1 MQNTAFTP
9 VAQTLTTQLSSRG
22 QLVIPKVLRDAHAW
36 GQDTVFVVRE
46 HPEGVLLTPAPAP
59 AAKRASLDELI
70 GCVQTKVKLSNKK
83 LVASVSGYADGDNEG
98 MGVKW

>member
-1 MQNTAFTP
+1 MQNTPFIP

-46 HPEGVLLTPAPAP
+46 HPEGVLLTPAPAQ
-59 AAKRASLDELI
+59 AVKSGGLDELI
-70 GCVQTKVKLSNKK
+70 GCVQTKTKLSHKK
-83 LVASVSGYADGDNEG
+83 LMAPVSGYAEDDGDG
-98 MGVKW
+98 MGLKW